1 VVGRDDSDELFKAEM
16 LAAPFRMLG
25 AAIAGGFMAF
35 VAFGLAWLAYIPSH
49 SRDIDV
55 LMEMFLRIL
64 LAAVVGMAMGVAIA
78 AIRPVR
84 GWLSGIA
91 LFILGGVAGLANA
104 GVLKDVLS
112 VGCDAGRRLPVS
124 PEWCADGGTLAL
136 FATNAL
142 AGLFVAAALLPFGL
156 KRLEAAAP
164 VARQT

>member
-1 VVGRDDSDELFKAEM
+1 MVGRDDSDELFKAEM
-16 LAAPFRMLG
+16 LAAPLRMLA
-25 AAIAGGFMAF
+25 AAIAGGFVAF
-35 VAFGLAWLAYIPSH
+35 VVFGLAWLPYFPSH
-49 SRDIDV
+49 SRDVDV
-55 LMEMFLRIL
+55 LMEMLLRIL
-64 LAAVVGMAMGVAIA
+64 LTAVVGMAMGVAIA

-104 GVLKDVLS
+104 AILKDVLL

-136 FATNAL
+136 FVTNAL

-156 KRLEAAAP
+156 KRLEAAVP
-164 VARQT
+164 LARRT

>member
-25 AAIAGGFMAF
+25 AAIAGGFLAF
-35 VAFGLAWLAYIPSH
+35 VAFGLAWLPYIPSQ
-49 SRDIDV
+49 SRDVDV
-55 LMEMFLRIL
+55 LIEMSLRIL
-64 LAAVVGMAMGVAIA
+64 LTAVVGMAIGVAIA

-104 GVLKDVLS
+104 AILKDVLS
-112 VGCDAGRRLPVS
+112 VGCDAGLRLPVS
-124 PEWCADGGTLAL
+124 PKWCADGGTPAL
-136 FATNAL
+136 LVKNVL

-156 KRLEAAAP
+156 KRRKAAVPLAHL
-164 VARQT
+164 T

>member
-1 VVGRDDSDELFKAEM
+1 VVGHDDSDELLKAEM

-25 AAIAGGFMAF
+25 AAIAGGFVAF
-35 VAFGLAWLAYIPSH
+35 VVFGLAWPPYFPSH
-49 SRDIDV
+49 SRDVDV
-55 LMEMFLRIL
+55 LMEMLLRIL
-64 LAAVVGMAMGVAIA
+64 LAAVVGMAVGVAIA

-136 FATNAL
+136 LVTNAL

-156 KRLEAAAP
+156 KRREAAVTLAHP
-164 VARQT
+164 T